1 MIINKYR
8 NKKVIVN
15 GIEFDSKIEAQRWAQ
30 LKLLERAGEIANL
43 ERQVSFELIPSQK
56 IREKVVE
63 RACYYIADFVY
74 TENGQ
79 QVVEDAKGVR
89 TPEYII
95 KRKMMLYRY
104 GIRIK
109 EI

>member
-15 GIEFDSKIEAQRWAQ
+15 GIEFDSKREAQRWAQ

-43 ERQVSFELIPSQK
+43 ERQVSFELIPAQK

-104 GIRIK
+104 GIRIR
-109 EI
+109 EV